1 MSKLKSIALASVLS
15 FSIAACNSKRN
26 SATLVSSADTT
37 NVNKGGSGDSSH
49 DTAKSS
55 GTDSTVHGNADPTDK
70 MGTDTTKNK

>member
-26 SATLVSSADTT
+26 SATVGNSADTT
-37 NVNKGGSGDSSH
+37 NVEKGGSDISSH

-55 GTDSTVHGNADPTDK
+55 GTDSTVHGNANPTGQ
-70 MGTDTTKNK
+70 MGADTTKNK